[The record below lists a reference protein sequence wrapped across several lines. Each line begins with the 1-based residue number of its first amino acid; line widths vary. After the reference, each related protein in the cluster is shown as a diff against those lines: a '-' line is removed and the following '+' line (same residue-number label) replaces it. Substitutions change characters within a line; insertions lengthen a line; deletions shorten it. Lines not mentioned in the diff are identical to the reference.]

1 MRPRHRA
8 RGPSGG
14 GGCEGGGRAPGSGS
28 WGAPQS
34 SGTRTGS
41 AGAPNAGFLHPSP
54 PREEGAAPAPGQG
67 REPRASTRPAPRA
80 HPRGTFFL
88 SPWGFNPNLASSS
101 PTWQDGR
108 RDRQREKTIFSS
120 RRGVVSAPRP
130 QPGPRPA
137 PDPRAQLVRPAS
149 GSATRERGG
158 RSRGCGEGGGTSSRA
173 SPSPSQSGA
182 DQVLTAK
189 PSASPASRGRP
200 TSNCKPAAL
209 FWGLEEN
216 RTPGAPGTEH
226 LSNAPLRK
234 QAGSALQ
241 GS

>member
-14 GGCEGGGRAPGSGS
+14 GGACEGGGRAPGSGS

-41 AGAPNAGFLHPSP
+41 AGAPNAGFLP
-54 PREEGAAPAPGQG
+54 PRPGEEGAAPAPGQG

-120 RRGVVSAPRP
+120 RRGVRGSSSAPPAPSPDPARPPTRAPSSSGPRAAARRGSAAGAAGVAGRAAEPLPGLLHPLLRQAPTRYLQQNLPRLRPLEGGRP
-130 QPGPRPA
+130 Q
-137 PDPRAQLVRPAS
+137 
-149 GSATRERGG
+149 T
-158 RSRGCGEGGGTSSRA
+158 A
-173 SPSPSQSGA
+173 SPPRSSG
-182 DQVLTAK
+182 VWWKTARR
-189 PSASPASRGRP
+189 ARR
-200 TSNCKPAAL
+200 AL
-209 FWGLEEN
+209 
-216 RTPGAPGTEH
+216 
-226 LSNAPLRK
+226 SI
-234 QAGSALQ
+234 
-241 GS
+241 